1 MKKRIKVNGNWQ
13 DISASTLAELINELD
28 YTDSTIATARNHEFV
43 RATERVHT
51 QIIDGDEIEIL
62 VPMQGG

>member
-1 MKKRIKVNGNWQ
+1 MKKRIKVNGNLQ
-13 DISASTLAELINELD
+13 ETASSTLAELINELD
-28 YTDSTIATARNHEFV
+28 YTGATIATAKNHEFV
-43 RATERVHT
+43 RVTDRSQT